1 MAVEMRSCTLQVGTL
16 RIGNT
21 VQLLDDAVRWK
32 ITRIYHAFGLTQ
44 VDLHSSRDRNV
55 EKLEIPIDRIVA
67 ITDATATKELD
78 PGVSVPTFSGKTVEQ
93 QTAMLEEWKTLGL
106 QPVVA
111 SSTNED
117 NFEAAGSSGDARAP
131 KLRVPSSS
139 SGGDARAEEP
149 MQSREMV
156 SKAPTLRAPTSTAM
170 IPSPTGAPWK
180 LVRQEGVNF

>member
-44 VDLHSSRDRNV
+44 VDLHSSRDRHV
-55 EKLEIPIDRIVA
+55 EKLEIPTDRIVA

-78 PGVSVPTFSGKTVEQ
+78 PGVSVPTFIGKTVGQ

-106 QPVVA
+106 QPVVVA

-117 NFEAAGSSGDARAP
+117 NFEAAGCSGDARAP

-156 SKAPTLRAPTSTAM
+156 SLTPTLRAPKSTAM
-170 IPSPTGAPWK
+170 IPSPNRST
-180 LVRQEGVNF
+180 LEDC